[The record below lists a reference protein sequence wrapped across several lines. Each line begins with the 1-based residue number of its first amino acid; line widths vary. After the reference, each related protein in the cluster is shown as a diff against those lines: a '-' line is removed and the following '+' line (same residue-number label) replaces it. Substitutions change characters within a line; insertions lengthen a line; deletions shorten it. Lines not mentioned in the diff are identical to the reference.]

1 MKRIFTLADLEESRG
16 KVSPVLANHLER
28 RFHQLVQFYEDG
40 EDIEAFTLKSYG
52 EIVLAESY
60 EEISRLSFDEIIEEA
75 VGDAV
80 IYLCV
85 HSLCSDLCIDVYVPE
100 AILSEDQKQ
109 QLLG

>member
-1 MKRIFTLADLEESRG
+1 MKRIFTLADLEEIRV
-16 KVSPVLANHLER
+16 KVPTVLAEHLEK
-28 RFHQLVQFYEDG
+28 RFHQLIQFYEEG
-40 EDIEAFTLKSYG
+40 EDAESFTLKPYG
-52 EIVLAESY
+52 EIVLVESY

-85 HSLCSDLCIDVYVPE
+85 HSPCSDLCIDVYVPE

-109 QLLG
+109 RLLG